1 MHSYDSIDKSEVFD
15 SLKDE
20 IDGVKFIETGLNK
33 CTIKKSP
40 YTGAIVKYNDFGDEK
55 IVTVEPKQ
63 TTSFFINKVQPVLL
77 FLIGIVPL
85 IAYLVI
91 HSKQQKNF
99 KTRIIKTLEKRFPI
113 NSFEEDIYETRC
125 VMNNQSVKT

>member
-33 CTIKKSP
+33 YIIKKSP

-99 KTRIIKTLEKRFPI
+99 KTRIIKTLEKKFPI
-113 NSFEEDIYETRC
+113 NSYEYDAFETRC
-125 VMNNQSVKT
+125 VMKNQTV